1 MKYNLEN
8 LHWREFERLIIFY
21 LKEKIGE
28 GTWAFDGSKDFGR
41 DAEFKGTANEFPSRT
56 NPWKGNWIFQVKH
69 RTTLSRTNLQVEQEL
84 LQSLNTELKK
94 IFIRHRF
101 KCDNYIY
108 INNLNVSNGFR
119 SQAAAVFSNFFKAS
133 FPKRTK
139 PNFAVIEYK
148 DLEPYIEKN
157 VFLKRAFPSLL
168 TFTDLETVFLKKEET
183 KNKGYLRSAASGM
196 RRFVSTLHYS
206 SCVDILAN
214 SHFLMLVGDPKS
226 GKTTIVEAL
235 AMAFLEEGGF
245 RPYFIRNTDEFFN
258 VSSYLP
264 PSESALFICDDIFGQ
279 HELETGKL
287 TDWTDY
293 FQSVLGSVDEHHR
306 FVFTTRKYIYQEFA
320 RKSGLGALFPGESE
334 PNRFIIKLAK
344 LKRDERD
351 QILEKHLEQS
361 DLPRTKIAQAL
372 RAKEE
377 ILDCEDFSPE
387 VIRSLV
393 AILKSRTLE
402 EVPQTISD
410 HIRHPNKYLY
420 DFFDQISSDKQ
431 LLLVSI
437 AVAPQQDATN
447 VESRF
452 LRLLD
457 DCGMTP
463 SVRFVTFID
472 ELDGSI
478 VRKRDYFDSSEVE
491 YYHPSMYD
499 VMVGIFG
506 NDLHYRSLM
515 LRNVNLD
522 LLWLLTLLESSQRP
536 NAIRI
541 NAGDFASL
549 NSGLKQF
556 LIDDAALR
564 EGAAVLQWL
573 TSSLNNESLLN
584 LTFRPWVSDVNSVV
598 SSALRTNEFFDA
610 RTTEPLEQ
618 WVNLFSRWG
627 NNIPKGN
634 VPYKEKLIDLH
645 RDNSAAKYYRLM
657 FALESVSPGLINE
670 DKASGDLEQ
679 FVNKLHR
686 SVRGLRLG
694 LNVLPRG
701 KLDTHE
707 DWLGTFFVIND
718 LINLMKR
725 STAGREIFNGYLLE
739 DWEKIRLH
747 SETARLRHLGKVKV
761 GRWKS
766 TPSIKG
772 IGSNYLWDSVL

>member
-41 DAEFKGTANEFPSRT
+41 DAEFKGTANEFPSKT

-69 RTTLSRTNLQVEQEL
+69 RTTQSRTSLQVEREIL
-84 LQSLNTELKK
+84 RSLAGELKK
-94 IFIRHRF
+94 IFTKHRF

-108 INNLNVSNGFR
+108 VTNLNVSNGFR
-119 SQAAAVFSNFFKAS
+119 PQAETVFSDFFKAS
-133 FPKRTK
+133 FPKRVK

-148 DLEPYIEKN
+148 DLEPHIDKN
-157 VFLKRAFPSLL
+157 ASLKRVFPSLL
-168 TFTDLETVFLKKEET
+168 TFTDLENVFLKKEET
-183 KNKGYLRSAASGM
+183 KNKGYLRSAANGM

-235 AMAFLEEGGF
+235 ALAFLEQGGF
-245 RPYFIRNTDEFFN
+245 KPYFIRNTDEFFT
-258 VSSYLP
+258 VTAYLP
-264 PSESALFICDDIFGQ
+264 PDESALFICDDIFGQ

-320 RKSGLGALFPGESE
+320 RKSGLGALFPGESD

-344 LKRDERD
+344 LKRDERE

-361 DLPRTKIAQAL
+361 ELPSSTINQAL

-393 AILKSRTLE
+393 AILKAKPLE
-402 EVPQTISD
+402 EVPSAISD
-410 HIRHPNKYLY
+410 HIREPNQYLY
-420 DFFDQISSDKQ
+420 DFFDKISSDKQ
-431 LLLVSI
+431 LLLVSV
-437 AVAPQQDATN
+437 AVAPKKETN
-447 VESRF
+447 KVESRF
-452 LRLLD
+452 LRLLN
-457 DCGMTP
+457 DCGVTP
-463 SVRFVTFID
+463 GVRFARLID
-472 ELDGSI
+472 EVEGSI
-478 VRKRDYFDSSEVE
+478 IRKLDYIGSSELD

-506 NDLHYRSLM
+506 NDLRYRSLM

-522 LLWLLTLLESSQRP
+522 LLWLLTLQMSSKRP

-541 NAGDFASL
+541 DTNDFAGL
-549 NSGLKQF
+549 NSGLRQF
-556 LIDDAALR
+556 LIEDAALR
-564 EGAAVLQWL
+564 DAAAVLQWI
-573 TSSLNNESLLN
+573 TGSLNNESLLN
-584 LTFRPWVSDVNSVV
+584 LTFRPWVSEVKSVV
-598 SSALRTNEFFDA
+598 SSALRANEFFDA
-610 RTTEPLEQ
+610 RITEPLEQ
-618 WVNLFSRWG
+618 WVNMFTRWRS
-627 NNIPKGN
+627 IPTGDL
-634 VPYKEKLIDLH
+634 PYKERLRDRH
-645 RDNSAAKYYRLM
+645 RFHSAAKYYRLM
-657 FALESVSPGLINE
+657 FALESVSPGLINNE
-670 DKASGDLEQ
+670 TESDRLAK
-679 FVNKLHR
+679 FVTRLSE

-694 LNVLPRG
+694 LNLLPGG
-701 KLDTHE
+701 KLDTDE
-707 DWLGTFFVIND
+707 GWLGTFYVIND
-718 LINLMKR
+718 LINHMKR
-725 STAGREIFNGYLLE
+725 STAGLEIFNRHLLE

-747 SETARLRHLGKVKV
+747 SETARLRHFGKVKV

-772 IGSNYLWDSVL
+772 IESNKLWDSVL